1 MAIESLSTLLVL
13 MLSVSSTV
21 NCAPPRSPVPPAV
34 PSSPPTAAPP
44 SPSPGRYAIVA
55 FQWPMGLCKTS
66 ICNQGKSLPSD
77 HFTLHGVWPTDAGGS
92 QISNCKGKDDFS
104 YTKLKYQWNKHGT
117 CSELDFSDY
126 FERSLA
132 LAKKCT
138 HKLYQALAQNGIR
151 PSPITDM
158 KSSHTPLVKAYY
170 DATYAS
176 LNLIPKIKCIS
187 TPDGKMYLLE
197 IHLCASFDLMNFKN
211 CSVMESSFN
220 YDNCGSFQQI
230 SSMVTKAIYYHD
242 PKKVVV

>member
-1 MAIESLSTLLVL
+1 
-13 MLSVSSTV
+13 
-21 NCAPPRSPVPPAV
+21 
-34 PSSPPTAAPP
+34 
-44 SPSPGRYAIVA
+44 
-55 FQWPMGLCKTS
+55 MGLCKTS

-104 YTKLKYQWNKHGT
+104 YTKLKDLKPLITNVWPSFQMAEKDFWQYQWNKHGT

-151 PSPITDM
+151 PSPIADM